1 MKRRKLMTWL
11 LISAMAA
18 GSVYPGA
25 TAAYAED
32 AAPVASGD
40 AAESAAADSAEG
52 ASGVSD
58 YEDQGDRDFGED
70 PASEIVSED
79 DAAAGTVDSGT
90 GDADGPS
97 SLIEDTDGGAG
108 LEILRISSMRIPPG
122 RRMPTWPGRA
132 GHRSEDKS
140 L

>member
-52 ASGVSD
+52 G
-58 YEDQGDRDFGED
+58 F
-70 PASEIVSED
+70 
-79 DAAAGTVDSGT
+79 
-90 GDADGPS
+90 
-97 SLIEDTDGGAG
+97 
-108 LEILRISSMRIPPG
+108 
-122 RRMPTWPGRA
+122 RR
-132 GHRSEDKS
+132 

>member
-32 AAPVASGD
+32 AAPVAAGD

-52 ASGVSD
+52 ASGVSV
-58 YEDQGDRDFGED
+58 YEDQGD
-70 PASEIVSED
+70 
-79 DAAAGTVDSGT
+79 
-90 GDADGPS
+90 
-97 SLIEDTDGGAG
+97 
-108 LEILRISSMRIPPG
+108 
-122 RRMPTWPGRA
+122 
-132 GHRSEDKS
+132 
-140 L
+140 